1 MINKKMYELGN
12 KGSDIRELFE
22 YGKKRKALV
31 GNDNVFDFSL
41 GNPNVSSPKEVN
53 EILIKLLQEE
63 DSTVLHGYTSAPGD
77 INVRK
82 KIASYLNDTYSC
94 AVDGQLIYLTVGAAA
109 ALTISLNAIINE
121 GDEVVVIAPYFPEY
135 KVFIEKANGKIKV
148 VNSLVPSFKPDL
160 NKLSDAINENTKAII
175 INYPNNPTGVL
186 LNEEEIKELCLL
198 LKQKEK
204 QYNNTIYLISDE
216 PYRELIYSDNK
227 YPFITNYY
235 DNSIVCYSFSKSL
248 SLPGERIGYVL
259 VNPKA
264 SNSIDLYKAICG
276 AGRSLGYVCA
286 PALFQYMI
294 PNCLGLTSDLNIYKT
309 NREILYNSL
318 KEYGYDVVMPEGA
331 FYLFVK
337 ALGDDS
343 YEFSNLAKSYD
354 LLLVPSDSF
363 GYSGYV
369 RISYCVDTK
378 QVLNSLRAFKRLI
391 EDFKEKNNG

>member
-53 EILIKLLQEE
+53 ETLIKLLQEE

-94 AVDGQLIYLTVGAAA
+94 TVDGQLIYLTVGAAA

-135 KVFIEKANGKIKV
+135 KVFIEKANGKMKV

-160 NKLSDAINENTKAII
+160 NKLGDAINENTKAII

>member
-53 EILIKLLQEE
+53 ETLIKLLQEE
-63 DSTVLHGYTSAPGD
+63 DCTVLHGYTSAPGD

-94 AVDGQLIYLTVGAAA
+94 TVDGQLIYLTVGAAA

-337 ALGDDS
+337 ALGDNS

>member
-53 EILIKLLQEE
+53 ETLIKLLQEE

-94 AVDGQLIYLTVGAAA
+94 TVDGQLIYLTVGAAA
-109 ALTISLNAIINE
+109 ALTISLNAIIND

-160 NKLSDAINENTKAII
+160 NKLDDAINENTKAII

-216 PYRELIYSDNK
+216 PYRELIYSDIK

-337 ALGDDS
+337 ALGDNS

>member
-53 EILIKLLQEE
+53 ETLIKLLQEE

-94 AVDGQLIYLTVGAAA
+94 TVDGQLIYLTVGAAA
-109 ALTISLNAIINE
+109 ALTISLNAIIND

-216 PYRELIYSDNK
+216 PYRELIYSDIK

-337 ALGDDS
+337 ALGDNS

-378 QVLNSLRAFKRLI
+378 LVLNSLRAFKRLI